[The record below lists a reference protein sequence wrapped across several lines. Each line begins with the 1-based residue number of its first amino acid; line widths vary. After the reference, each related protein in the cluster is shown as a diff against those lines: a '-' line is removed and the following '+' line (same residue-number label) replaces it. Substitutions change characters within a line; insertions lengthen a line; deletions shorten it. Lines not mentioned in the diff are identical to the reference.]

1 MFQYW
6 AVNLQ
11 AGDVTSYHDIALG
24 RRRVEH
30 HDHAVVSGQAAGE
43 NMAGAHKAY
52 THQSMFWSDLGPKI
66 GYEAVGIL
74 DSRLTTVGVWAK
86 AKPATPAAAD
96 AAAPTTGT
104 TLEGAA
110 SDAPA
115 GAATEGPAAPSAD
128 DYGRGAVFYLRNKRV
143 VGVLMWNLFDRVPVA
158 RKIIN
163 EGKTYENFSELAKL
177 MRVHD

>member
-1 MFQYW
+1 M
-6 AVNLQ
+6 
-11 AGDVTSYHDIALG
+11 
-24 RRRVEH
+24 
-30 HDHAVVSGQAAGE
+30 VSGQAAGE
-43 NMAGAHKAY
+43 NMAGAHKPY

-86 AKPATPAAAD
+86 AKAASDAGATATGTALEGAAAD
-96 AAAPTTGT
+96 A
-104 TLEGAA
+104 
-110 SDAPA
+110 PA
-115 GAATEGPAAPSAD
+115 VQSEGPAAPTSD

-158 RKIIN
+158 RQIIN
-163 EGKTYENFSELAKL
+163 DGKTYDNFSELAKL